1 MTAIKHVLKVLA
13 IIASASLSGYLL
25 ESYVT
30 GTDLLNFY
38 FVTLIGLLPIF
49 LSFSIFGMTWFAY
62 RRNRDNHS
70 LFMGTAF
77 LAIGLLDLFQMFSYP
92 FLPDFSPEKSATL
105 YGVTRLISAPLFLAS
120 AFIYKD
126 TLPRLINKSIMFA
139 SALVLAAVVI
149 VMVLFFSGN
158 QPVMFNLDG
167 SASAARILQLLITA
181 AIILYASY
189 MYAKRVGQTGQ
200 NYLIL
205 LIYSFII
212 LIFSD
217 ILYFSYEIS
226 GRLLKIIGFYYV
238 NAVLYRYSI
247 ELPYEK
253 LAEAEEKLLHAARE
267 KYRNLF
273 DNANDAIITTDTK
286 DRVTAWNRSAE
297 KIFGWNAE
305 EARGKKLSL
314 LIVPPNL
321 YVDREEV
328 LRNVKSGEKLNG
340 VMTARTRKDG
350 ARIDVSETLSPI
362 LDVNNEIAGLSAI
375 IRDITETK
383 KEEELRREKER
394 FEYASKVK
402 SEFLANM
409 SHQIRTPL
417 NALIGFSELMKQ
429 RISGELN
436 ETQQRYIDNILASGK
451 FLLDL
456 VNDLLDLSKVESGK
470 IEMSIE
476 KISVPAAINEALT
489 LIKENATR
497 HNVLLKTEFDPTLDF
512 IEADRRRF
520 KQILINL
527 LGNAVKYSKPEGGI
541 VTITAKKEGDMAR
554 FSVSDTG
561 IGIKKEYLGGL
572 FERFE
577 YLEPELTRKYEGAG
591 LGLALSK
598 KLVELHG
605 GKIMVESRFG
615 EGSTFT
621 FLLSLKEVR

>member
-1 MTAIKHVLKVLA
+1 LC
-13 IIASASLSGYLL
+13 
-25 ESYVT
+25 
-30 GTDLLNFY
+30 
-38 FVTLIGLLPIF
+38 GL
-49 LSFSIFGMTWFAY
+49 
-62 RRNRDNHS
+62 
-70 LFMGTAF
+70 
-77 LAIGLLDLFQMFSYP
+77 
-92 FLPDFSPEKSATL
+92 
-105 YGVTRLISAPLFLAS
+105 
-120 AFIYKD
+120 
-126 TLPRLINKSIMFA
+126 
-139 SALVLAAVVI
+139 
-149 VMVLFFSGN
+149 
-158 QPVMFNLDG
+158 
-167 SASAARILQLLITA
+167 
-181 AIILYASY
+181 
-189 MYAKRVGQTGQ
+189 
-200 NYLIL
+200 
-205 LIYSFII
+205 
-212 LIFSD
+212 
-217 ILYFSYEIS
+217 
-226 GRLLKIIGFYYV
+226 
-238 NAVLYRYSI
+238 
-247 ELPYEK
+247 
-253 LAEAEEKLLHAARE
+253 
-267 KYRNLF
+267 
-273 DNANDAIITTDTK
+273 
-286 DRVTAWNRSAE
+286 
-297 KIFGWNAE
+297 
-305 EARGKKLSL
+305 
-314 LIVPPNL
+314 
-321 YVDREEV
+321 
-328 LRNVKSGEKLNG
+328 
-340 VMTARTRKDG
+340 RKDG
-350 ARIDVSETLSPI
+350 TEFPIELS
-362 LDVNNEIAGLSAI
+362 LATWKKEKGTFYSGI
-375 IRDITETK
+375 IRDITERK
-383 KEEELRREKER
+383 KTEQVLLENARLA
-394 FEYASKVK
+394 YASKVK

-409 SHQIRTPL
+409 SHQLRTPL
-417 NALIGFSELMKQ
+417 NALIGFSELMRQ

-541 VTITAKKEGDMAR
+541 VTITAKKEGGMAR

-621 FLLSLKEVR
+621 FLLPLKEVR

>member
-1 MTAIKHVLKVLA
+1 MIVVKHVLKLLA

-62 RRNRDNHS
+62 RRNKDNHS

-92 FLPDFSPEKSATL
+92 FLPDFSPEQSAIL
-105 YGVTRLISAPLFLAS
+105 YGAARLISAPLFLAS

-126 TLPRLINKSIMFA
+126 TLPRLVNKSVMLV
-139 SALVLAAVVI
+139 SALGLSAAVI
-149 VMVLFFSGN
+149 IMGFFYSDN
-158 QPVMFNLDG
+158 LPLMFNLDG
-167 SASAARILQLLITA
+167 SPSTARIFQLVITA
-181 AIILYASY
+181 AIILYAGY
-189 MYAKRVGQTGQ
+189 LYARRVQQTGQ
-200 NYLIL
+200 EYLIL

-217 ILYFSYEIS
+217 VLYFSYEIS
-226 GRLLKIIGFYYV
+226 GRLLKIIGFYYI

-273 DNANDAIITTDTK
+273 DNANDAIITTDAK
-286 DRVTAWNRSAE
+286 DRITAWNRSAE
-297 KIFGWNAE
+297 KIFGWSAG
-305 EARGKKLSL
+305 EAIGKKLSL

-328 LRNVKSGEKLNG
+328 LRNVKSGEKLTG
-340 VMTARTRKDG
+340 AMTVRLRKDG

-375 IRDITETK
+375 IRDITETR

-402 SEFLANM
+402 SEFLAIM
-409 SHQIRTPL
+409 SHQLRTPL

-429 RISGELN
+429 KISGELN
-436 ETQQRYIDNILASGK
+436 ETQERYIDNILTSGK
-451 FLLDL
+451 FLQGIVDDL
-456 VNDLLDLSKVESGK
+456 FDLSKVETGK
-470 IEMSIE
+470 IELSIE
-476 KISVPAAINEALT
+476 RIPVHAAINETLT
-489 LIKENATR
+489 LIKEKATK
-497 HNVLLKTEFDPTLDF
+497 HNVLLKTELDPTLDF
-512 IEADRRRF
+512 IDADGQRF
-520 KQILINL
+520 RQVLINL
-527 LGNAVKYSKPEGGI
+527 LDNAVKYSKPEGGI
-541 VTITAKKEGDMAR
+541 VTIKAKKEGGMAR

-561 IGIKKEYLGGL
+561 IGIKKEYLGEV

-577 YLEPELTRKYEGAG
+577 HESGMTKKYEGTG

-621 FLLSLKEVR
+621 FLLPLKEVK